1 MFRGVSTADTITG
14 AQLAHEETRLEPVG
28 SLYFCH
34 IALPPDG
41 LAQDLAGILL
51 AQETQLLSAQL
62 SLHGEYGSAFR
73 LTSPE
78 SCRDMLGSWSSAG
91 LGSTALLGSW
101 HSSIYRPGNIQHGS
115 IRRMMSQEPTHPT
128 QGFCQLRKHGSS
140 LYSFS
145 FTLWFHSQQ

>member
-1 MFRGVSTADTITG
+1 MPECRLTASPMGQQGQGVSRFILFRGVSTTDTIAG
-14 AQLAHEETRLEPVG
+14 AQLAHEETRPEPVG
-28 SLYFCH
+28 SLSFCH

-78 SCRDMLGSWSSAG
+78 SCRDMLGSWSSVTE
-91 LGSTALLGSW
+91 SHTPCYRTRHSFVVPLLQAFVVG
-101 HSSIYRPGNIQHGS
+101 
-115 IRRMMSQEPTHPT
+115 T
-128 QGFCQLRKHGSS
+128 QGLP
-140 LYSFS
+140 LL
-145 FTLWFHSQQ
+145 TLVLHV